1 MMLARLPAGV
11 FAHDVGP
18 PAGGRF
24 CAWCSPAYRRAFLR
38 RVLARL
44 PAGIFAHG
52 VRSPSWWAFLRM
64 VLSRLA
70 GGHFCIYG
78 IQKKVLIF

>member
-1 MMLARLPAGV
+1 MELGAPACRRAFLRRVLARLPAGV

-38 RVLARL
+38 MVLAQPSWRAFLLRVLARL
-44 PAGIFAHG
+44 PAGVFA
-52 VRSPSWWAFLRM
+52 
-64 VLSRLA
+64 
-70 GGHFCIYG
+70 
-78 IQKKVLIF
+78 